1 LCKALFKHSAVP
13 GGDRPACG
21 CRTPPGRST
30 AAMHHSDSGVFEAAA
45 YEPLAGTS
53 STEDERADE
62 GRGWW
67 KPAQTSFGTPIAQAR
82 LKAHGAAHAPAGGT
96 GARRQV

>member
-1 LCKALFKHSAVP
+1 
-13 GGDRPACG
+13 
-21 CRTPPGRST
+21 
-30 AAMHHSDSGVFEAAA
+30 MHHSDSGVFEAAA

-53 STEDERADE
+53 STEDERAEE

-82 LKAHGAAHAPAGGT
+82 LKAHRAACAPAAGT